1 MPFYSESTK
10 TITFRIVY
18 DGLGTA
24 GKTTNVQQLHE
35 LYAMRR
41 ESDVIVPE
49 VVRGRTAYFDWLEL
63 ATGTLDDRYALRC
76 QVVTVPGQFAYA
88 PRRWKLLKEPDAVV
102 CVCDSST
109 GGVRRA
115 RLGLDFLRELRAR
128 GVCPDVPF
136 VIQANKRDLSDAVP
150 IVDLRAA
157 LGLDPEETVTEA
169 VASTGEGVQLT
180 FYRVLDRA
188 RTSGTSSPIAIPR
201 RSPRPRR
208 RTISSRR
215 SATSSKARPTKR
227 TRSSMRSP
235 RPIASARTIRRS
247 TGRNDGCSA
256 AAARN
261 VLRWGARP

>member
-188 RTSGTSSPIAIPR
+188 RAHLRDILAHRDP
-201 RSPRPRR
+201 
-208 RTISSRR
+208 
-215 SATSSKARPTKR
+215 ATFAAPETPDDLLATLRDELEGAADEAYEVVDA
-227 TRSSMRSP
+227 
-235 RPIASARTIRRS
+235 IASADRER
-247 TGRNDGCSA
+247 
-256 AAARN
+256 
-261 VLRWGARP
+261 